1 MQTAFGR
8 TTFSTPGRIS
18 REPRGGEETGET
30 AGESAVIFGILD
42 DLVRGAPAP
51 AGMPIVV
58 NIRLPR
64 LIGVLLLF

>member
-30 AGESAVIFGILD
+30 AGESSVTFGILD

-51 AGMPIVV
+51 AA
-58 NIRLPR
+58 NTTSIREGCNSNSEAPHL
-64 LIGVLLLF
+64 